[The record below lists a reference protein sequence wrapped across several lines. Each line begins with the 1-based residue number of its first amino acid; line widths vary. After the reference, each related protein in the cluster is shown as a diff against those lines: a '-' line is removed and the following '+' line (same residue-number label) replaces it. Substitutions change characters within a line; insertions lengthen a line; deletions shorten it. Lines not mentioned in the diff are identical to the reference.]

1 LSKSDEVKE
10 KDKKKLMQFLN
21 MFYKYIKK

>member
-21 MFYKYIKK
+21 MFSKYIKK

>member
-1 LSKSDEVKE
+1 LSKSDEE

-21 MFYKYIKK
+21 MFSKYIKK